1 MSKTSVSL
9 EPAKEESVPKKITLK
24 NLKDLIFLGRIDRT
38 VECGGYNF
46 LMKSITAEDQKN
58 MVAKILKEPEDL
70 RILNAKIISVAFSV
84 EKVNGALLED
94 LYEEEN
100 IDASMDKFD
109 KKIFVIKQLQL
120 SVVNKL
126 YKNYEEIF
134 EESNSGVDIEEIK
147 K

>member
-9 EPAKEESVPKKITLK
+9 EPVKEESVPKKITLK

-38 VECGGYNF
+38 VECNGYNF
-46 LMKSITAEDQKN
+46 LMKSMTAEDQRN

-94 LYEEEN
+94 LYEEE
-100 IDASMDKFD
+100 DMEASMDKFD

-120 SVVNKL
+120 SLVNKL